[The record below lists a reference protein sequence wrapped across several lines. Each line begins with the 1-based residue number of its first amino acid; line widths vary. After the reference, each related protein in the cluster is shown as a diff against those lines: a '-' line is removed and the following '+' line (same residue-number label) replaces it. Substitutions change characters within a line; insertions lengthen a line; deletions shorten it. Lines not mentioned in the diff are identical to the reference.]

1 VLPSVHGQCVYLP
14 MRQSKSLGQLVGPP
28 VSGALKRKS
37 ATKEAPEPVL
47 PAAADAYELLEDCG
61 RGCR

>member
-1 VLPSVHGQCVYLP
+1 

-28 VSGALKRKS
+28 VSGALKRKT
-37 ATKEAPEPVL
+37 ATKDVPELVF
-47 PAAADAYELLEDCG
+47 PAAADAYKLLEDCG